1 VPVTVPGDGSHYL
14 TGLNAKSIQ
23 GSSIPTPA
31 MHEAFKPKNRV
42 DQNPS

>member
-1 VPVTVPGDGSHYL
+1 LLNLYADKFFDHTGWGDVR
-14 TGLNAKSIQ
+14 IQ

-31 MHEAFKPKNRV
+31 MHEAFKNCV